1 VQKICAEDIIHTP
14 PQPARAL
21 TKIIKL
27 KIEVVNW
34 SWEQIDK
41 NGHQIN
47 GGTRG
52 GEQGPRPP
60 PKISEIF

>member
-41 NGHQIN
+41 NGHQMIVN
-47 GGTRG
+47 SKYK
-52 GEQGPRPP
+52 PHP
-60 PKISEIF
+60 S